1 LLQTCKYLD
10 QCVGSADRC
19 PFLSRGKSPNP
30 CGFFSVL
37 SRVEEYGSSYTDSDR
52 RLAEEF
58 IEILRVRWL
67 EGVEGGGRAPGKI
80 TGTVFEK
87 WIYGKLFDELK
98 DVCTL
103 RRGEKIY
110 LDLGESKVE
119 WAADIYIECRGRA
132 TAVEVK
138 MILDKQHS
146 LMAKALLDFTDI
158 RWVFTSFHPPDEEM
172 EKVLRHMQDTYRGR
186 FMYSSISKNP
196 YRAIKSIAEFCKEL

>member
-1 LLQTCKYLD
+1 
-10 QCVGSADRC
+10 VGSADRC

-37 SRVEEYGSSYTDSDR
+37 SRVEEFGSSYTDSDR

-58 IEILRVRWL
+58 IEILRIRWL
-67 EGVEGGGRAPGKI
+67 KGVEERSRALGRI
-80 TGTVFEK
+80 TGTVFEE
-87 WIYGKLFDELK
+87 WVYEKLFDELK
-98 DVCTL
+98 DVCSL
-103 RRGEKIY
+103 RRGKKVY
-110 LDLGESKVE
+110 LDLGGSKVE
-119 WAADIYIECRGRA
+119 WAADIYIECGGGA

-158 RWVFTSFHPPDEEM
+158 RWFFASFHPPDRDT
-172 EKVLRHMQDTYRGR
+172 EKILQRIQDTYRGR

-196 YRAIKSIAEFCKEL
+196 YRAIKSIAEFCKEH